1 MKFPKVKTSDSTLD
15 YILIVLFLIFLVFQ
29 IEIPEFLA
37 GWIDTPVG
45 IAVVVIVAFYMF
57 LFTTPILG
65 VLSLVVAYEI
75 LRRSARQ
82 TGNYAIPKFLPSQE
96 KRDTQL
102 SALNPPQATTLEEE
116 VVAVMA
122 PIGVSGGSTAAAVET
137 VFKPVNEEVHGASA
151 V

>member
-1 MKFPKVKTSDSTLD
+1 MKFPKVNTSDSTLD
-15 YILIVLFLIFLVFQ
+15 YILIALFLIFLVFQ
-29 IEIPEFLA
+29 VEIPEFLA
-37 GWIDTPVG
+37 AWIDTPVG

-75 LRRSARQ
+75 LRRSARK

-96 KRDTQL
+96 KRDTEL
-102 SALNPPQATTLEEE
+102 RAMNPPQATTLEEE
-116 VVAVMA
+116 VVSKMA
-122 PIGVSGGSTAAAVET
+122 PIGASGGATGAAVET
-137 VFKPVNEEVHGASA
+137 VFKPVNEEIHGASA